1 MAASCPG
8 GCPVN
13 QSAVV
18 RLGNESDL
26 RAVGLLWR
34 KLNDYHISI
43 GMHFE
48 ADETSVEAW
57 LASFSRTLGR
67 FSFLWVAGR
76 GGEISAFLLGRL
88 KKTPA
93 YLGGVMVGEISD
105 LYVSDELRG
114 QGIGKLLVSTAMQHF
129 KNQNV
134 HSVEVQIMAQNES
147 GLAFWN
153 SLGFQND
160 VILVR
165 QMIDLDDGNA

>member
-1 MAASCPG
+1 M
-8 GCPVN
+8 N

-26 RAVGLLWR
+26 RAVGLLWG

-43 GMHFE
+43 RMHFQ
-48 ADETSVEAW
+48 ADDASVNNW
-57 LASFSRTLGR
+57 IASFSRTLGR
-67 FSFLWVAGR
+67 FSFLWVAEQGS
-76 GGEISAFLLGRL
+76 EISAFLLGRL

-93 YLGGVMVGEISD
+93 YLGGVLVGEISD
-105 LYVSDELRG
+105 LYVSELLRG
-114 QGIGKLLVSTAMQHF
+114 QGTGKQLVTAAMQHF

-134 HSVEVQIMAQNES
+134 HSVEVQIMSQNKS

-165 QMIDLDDGNA
+165 QMIDLDEGNA

>member
-1 MAASCPG
+1 MAASRAE
-8 GCPVN
+8 GCTVN
-13 QSAVV
+13 QTAVV
-18 RLGNESDL
+18 RLGTLDDL

-34 KLNDYHISI
+34 KLNDYHLSI
-43 GMHFE
+43 GMHFQ
-48 ADETSVEAW
+48 ADDASVENW
-57 LASFSRTLGR
+57 LASFTRTLGR
-67 FSFLWVAGR
+67 FSFLWVAEQE
-76 GGEISAFLLGRL
+76 GEVSAFLLGRL

-114 QGIGKLLVSTAMQHF
+114 QGIGKQLVSTAMQQF
-129 KNQNV
+129 KDQSV

>member
-1 MAASCPG
+1 
-8 GCPVN
+8 VN
-13 QSAVV
+13 QAAVV
-18 RLGNESDL
+18 RVGTLDDL

-34 KLNDYHISI
+34 KLNDYHLSI
-43 GMHFE
+43 GMHFK

-57 LASFSRTLGR
+57 RASFSRTLGR
-67 FSFLWVAGR
+67 FSFLWVAEQ

-88 KKTPA
+88 KKAPA
-93 YLGGVMVGEISD
+93 YLGGVLVGEISD
-105 LYVSDELRG
+105 LYVSDELRW

-129 KNQNV
+129 KHQSV
-134 HSVEVQIMAQNES
+134 HSVEVQIMAQNVS

-165 QMIDLDDGNA
+165 QMVEPGSDHA

>member
-1 MAASCPG
+1 
-8 GCPVN
+8 
-13 QSAVV
+13 
-18 RLGNESDL
+18 
-26 RAVGLLWR
+26 
-34 KLNDYHISI
+34 
-43 GMHFE
+43 
-48 ADETSVEAW
+48 
-57 LASFSRTLGR
+57 
-67 FSFLWVAGR
+67 
-76 GGEISAFLLGRL
+76 
-88 KKTPA
+88 
-93 YLGGVMVGEISD
+93 MVGEISD